1 MKLSIVTTLYKSS
14 PYIDEFYARISK
26 EAQNITNDYEI
37 IFVDDG
43 SPDDSLLKA
52 VALYERD
59 SRVKVVEL
67 SRNFGHHKAIMTGL
81 SCAKGDFVFLIDSD
95 LEEAPELLGSF
106 WNELQKE
113 DDLDVVYGVQ
123 EERKG
128 GWFEKWSGAIFY
140 SIFIYLSDMKIARN
154 QIMARLMSRR
164 YVSSLIA
171 HRDRAIF
178 LGGLFELAGFNQKS
192 IVCKKMHKGN
202 TSYTFTK
209 RLAQA
214 LNSIISFSAKPLYI
228 ISLLGMFIFV
238 LSIGYI
244 VYLIIAK
251 LFFFDPISGWTS
263 ILVSIYFLGGLILF
277 SIGIIGIYINKI
289 FEEVKNRPYSIIKNI
304 FNKKD

>member
-14 PYIDEFYARISK
+14 PYIDEFYVRISK
-26 EAQNITNDYEI
+26 EAQKITNDYEI

-52 VALYERD
+52 VVLYERD

-81 SCAKGDFVFLIDSD
+81 SYVKGEFVFLIDSD
-95 LEEAPELLGSF
+95 LEEAPELLGNF
-106 WNELQKE
+106 WEELQKE
-113 DDLDVVYGVQ
+113 NGLDVVYGVQ

-128 GWFEKWSGAIFY
+128 GWFERWSGAIFY
-140 SIFIYLSDMKIARN
+140 SIFIYLSDMKIGRN

-164 YVSSLIA
+164 YVDNLIA

-178 LGGLFELAGFNQKS
+178 LGGLFELTGFNQKS
-192 IVCKKMHKGN
+192 IVCKKIHKGD
-202 TSYTFTK
+202 TSYTFAK

-214 LNSIISFSAKPLYI
+214 LNSIVSFSAKPLYI
-228 ISLLGMFIFV
+228 ISLLGMLIFL
-238 LSIGYI
+238 LSIFYI
-244 VYLIIAK
+244 FYLIIAK

-263 ILVSIYFLGGLILF
+263 ILVSIYFLGGLVLF
-277 SIGIIGIYINKI
+277 SIGIIGIYVNKI

-304 FNKKD
+304 FDKKD